1 MRRFVLLAFVFLL
14 VISPVRICQAQS
26 ATYSFEI
33 FTNNSLY
40 ADDPGWN
47 LYVKVWDGMGIVNFT
62 FYNDSAFQ
70 SSIARI
76 YFDDG
81 SLLGVDEITNSPGYT
96 AFNKASSPGNLPG
109 GNLLVPPFVADREFT
124 IVAEPP
130 PPWNGVNDGNPVNE
144 WVSVKFNLIN
154 GGDLEDVERELN
166 TGALR
171 VGLHVIDLP
180 GGGGYSES
188 AILVPEP
195 ATVLLLGLGALALLR
210 KRRT

>member
-14 VISPVRICQAQS
+14 VIFPARICQAQL

-33 FTNNSLY
+33 FTNNSPY

-47 LYVKVWDGMGIVNFT
+47 LYVKVWDGTGLVNFT

-81 SLLGVDEITNSPGYT
+81 SLLGVDEITNSQGYT
-96 AFNKASSPGNLPG
+96 AFDRTSSPGDLPG
-109 GNLLVPPFVADREFT
+109 GNLLVPSFEADREFS
-124 IVAEPP
+124 IFAEPP
-130 PPWNGVNDGNPVNE
+130 PPWDGVNNGNPVNE
-144 WVSVKFNLIN
+144 WVTVRFNLIN
-154 GGDLEDVERELN
+154 GGDLEDVCRELN
-166 TGALR
+166 TGVLR

-195 ATVLLLGLGALALLR
+195 ATIVLLGLGALALLR
-210 KRRT
+210 KRKA